1 MARASEALGISEPS
15 VFQQVKSLEDWFG
28 AKLYRK
34 VGRAIEL
41 TREGRAIQNDIKEVL
56 LKLEQLGSR
65 FKPLKSD
72 TSAAPVIIG
81 GAHCPSA
88 SFLPAAITA
97 FKKDHPLTHVIL
109 RTKSSREIER
119 MVLNSTVEVG
129 LVTNPSNSPALH
141 TIRYRPE
148 KSVSFI
154 AAKHPLAKKN
164 ALTMAEVARC
174 PLIIRRGESGKGANY
189 VAQMTSKGLK
199 PNILMECERAETIK
213 QAVMKGLGL
222 GFLYRAHLTT
232 ELKRGELKIVK
243 IIGLKKIDTYSYI
256 IYRKNVTLSP
266 HAQSFLDL
274 LPKIRERKIPAQRL
288 TADRRF
294 TLPNHNRISSEG
306 LAF

>member
-1 MARASEALGISEPS
+1 MTFNQLRVFQAVSTHSSMARASEALGISEPS

-141 TIRYRPE
+141 IIRYRPE

-154 AAKHPLAKKN
+154 AAKHPLAKKTRSPWLKSR
-164 ALTMAEVARC
+164 AAR
-174 PLIIRRGESGKGANY
+174 
-189 VAQMTSKGLK
+189 
-199 PNILMECERAETIK
+199 
-213 QAVMKGLGL
+213 
-222 GFLYRAHLTT
+222 
-232 ELKRGELKIVK
+232 
-243 IIGLKKIDTYSYI
+243 
-256 IYRKNVTLSP
+256 
-266 HAQSFLDL
+266 
-274 LPKIRERKIPAQRL
+274 
-288 TADRRF
+288 
-294 TLPNHNRISSEG
+294 
-306 LAF
+306 